1 MTIVTRTN
9 GKKVEVEKVIAE
21 QFLAAD
27 LDEVTKLQEEGK
39 KYNYKRQLVYRN
51 VALFALL
58 HVGSL
63 IGLYQV
69 VFEVLSCQ
77 LNVSVVFLHIFGG
90 LGITA
95 GAHRLWAHRSYKALL
110 PVRVL
115 LMIMNCSAL
124 QNDIIEWA
132 RDHRCHHKWTD
143 THADP
148 HNTTRGFFFAH
159 MGWLLVRKHPQV
171 QRFFSDQGTRN
182 KNPVQAFFRSPFPS
196 ETSMYHGL
204 PSRFY
209 LPLVLIF
216 CFLLPTAIPVMF
228 WSESAFVAFYT
239 AGLLRYTLLLHATW
253 LINSAAHKFG
263 FKPYDKAISPVESV
277 WTTVSAIGEG
287 GHNFH
292 HTFPQD
298 YRTSEYS
305 LKLNWTRIFIDTC
318 AALGLVYDRKS
329 FSEDIIKR
337 QCEKHGD
344 PSLRGK
350 AML

>member
-1 MTIVTRTN
+1 MTIATRTN
-9 GKKVEVEKVIAE
+9 MKKPVVDQAIAE

-27 LDEVTKLQEEGK
+27 LDEVQKLQEDSK
-39 KYNYKRQLVYRN
+39 RYNYRTIVVYRN
-51 VALFALL
+51 VALFAAL

-69 VFEVLSCQ
+69 VFQAKWQTVAWM
-77 LNVSVVFLHIFGG
+77 VFLHIFGG

-95 GAHRLWAHRSYKALL
+95 GAHRLWSHRSYKATL
-110 PVRVL
+110 PVRIL
-115 LMIMNCSAL
+115 LMIMNSSAL

-159 MGWLLVRKHPQV
+159 MGWLLVRKHPQIKE
-171 QRFFSDQGTRN
+171 QGT
-182 KNPVQAFFRSPFPS
+182 KLDLSDLFADPVCTFQR
-196 ETSMYHGL
+196 
-204 PSRFY
+204 
-209 LPLVLIF
+209 
-216 CFLLPTAIPVMF
+216 
-228 WSESAFVAFYT
+228 
-239 AGLLRYTLLLHATW
+239 
-253 LINSAAHKFG
+253 KFG

-305 LKLNWTRIFIDTC
+305 LKLNWTRLFIDTC

-329 FSEDIIKR
+329 FSEEIIQR
-337 QCEKHGD
+337 QCEKHGN
-344 PSLRGK
+344 PEHRGK
-350 AML
+350 AIL

>member
-1 MTIVTRTN
+1 MTIPSGTN
-9 GKKVEVEKVIAE
+9 SMKKLKVDEAIAE

-27 LDEVTKLQEEGK
+27 LDEVAKLQEEGK
-39 KYNYKRQLVYRN
+39 KYNYKTVVVYRN
-51 VALFALL
+51 VALFAAL
-58 HVGSL
+58 HIGSL

-69 VFEVLSCQ
+69 VFQAKWQTVAWM
-77 LNVSVVFLHIFGG
+77 VFLHIFGG

-95 GAHRLWAHRSYKALL
+95 GAHRLWSHRSYKAKL
-110 PVRVL
+110 PVRIL

-124 QNDIIEWA
+124 QNDIIEWV

-159 MGWLLVRKHPQV
+159 MGWLLVRKHPQIKEQGAKLDLSDLFADPV
-171 QRFFSDQGTRN
+171 CTFQR
-182 KNPVQAFFRSPFPS
+182 K
-196 ETSMYHGL
+196 Y
-204 PSRFY
+204 Y

-216 CFLLPTAIPVMF
+216 CFLIPTAIPVKY
-228 WSESAFVAFYT
+228 WGESAFVAFYT
-239 AGLLRYTLLLHATW
+239 AGLLRYCLLLHATW
-253 LINSAAHKFG
+253 LINSAAHYFG
-263 FKPYDKAISPVESV
+263 FKPYDKHISPVESV

-329 FSEDIIKR
+329 FSEEIIQR
-337 QCEKHGD
+337 QCEKHGSPED
-344 PSLRGK
+344 RGK
-350 AML
+350 AIMW

>member
-1 MTIVTRTN
+1 MTIPTRTN
-9 GKKVEVEKVIAE
+9 LAKNPIAEKIIAE

-27 LDEVTKLQEEGK
+27 LSEVDKLREEAK
-39 KYNYKRQLVYRN
+39 KYNYKRQVVYRN

-69 VFEVLSCQ
+69 VFDAKWQTIGWML
-77 LNVSVVFLHIFGG
+77 FLHIFGG

-95 GAHRLWAHRSYKALL
+95 GAHRLWSHRSYKAAL
-110 PVRVL
+110 PLRVL
-115 LMIMNCSAL
+115 LMIMNSSAL
-124 QNDIIEWA
+124 QNDIIEWS

-148 HNTTRGFFFAH
+148 HNTNRGFFFSH
-159 MGWLLVRKHPQV
+159 MGWLLVRKHPQIIEQGKKLDLSDLYADPV
-171 QRFFSDQGTRN
+171 CTFQRR
-182 KNPVQAFFRSPFPS
+182 
-196 ETSMYHGL
+196 Y
-204 PSRFY
+204 Y

-216 CFLLPTAIPVMF
+216 CFLLPTAIPVKF
-228 WSESAFVAFYT
+228 WGESAFVAFYT

-263 FKPYDKAISPVESV
+263 FKPYDTRISPVESV

-292 HTFPQD
+292 HVFPQD

-305 LKLNWTRIFIDTC
+305 LKLNWTRIFIDTF

-329 FSEDIIKR
+329 FSEEVIQR
-337 QCEKHGD
+337 QCEKYGN
-344 PSLRGK
+344 PEQRGK
-350 AML
+350 AFL